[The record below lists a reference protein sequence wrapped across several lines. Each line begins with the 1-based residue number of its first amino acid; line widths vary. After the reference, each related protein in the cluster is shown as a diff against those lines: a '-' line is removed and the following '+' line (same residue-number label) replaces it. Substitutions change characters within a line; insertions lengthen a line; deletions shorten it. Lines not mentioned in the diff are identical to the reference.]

1 MCLGPSIGGQ
11 LSLLPQQGVE
21 AAMQAEPESYP
32 EGLQRGECLCQS
44 SFLFLG
50 PLRLCG
56 LVLIGCCGGMTHI
69 YGAIYNKRIL

>member
-11 LSLLPQQGVE
+11 LRLLLPQQGVE
-21 AAMQAEPESYP
+21 AAMESYP

-44 SFLFLG
+44 SCLFLG

-56 LVLIGCCGGMTHI
+56 LVLIGSCGGMTHI